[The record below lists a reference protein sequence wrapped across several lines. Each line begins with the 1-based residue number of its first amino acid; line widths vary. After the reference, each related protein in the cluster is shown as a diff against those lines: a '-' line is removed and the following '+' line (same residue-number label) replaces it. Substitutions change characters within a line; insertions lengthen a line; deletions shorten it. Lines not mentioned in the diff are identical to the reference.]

1 MSQASIICKNC
12 ENHFTGHYCNNCG
25 QKASIHRIDFKHVLH
40 DLLHA
45 FTHLDKG
52 LFYTAKLMLVEPGHT
67 IRDYLNGKRVRHPNP
82 FLMLLIIGGL
92 CSLTYYNLELTL
104 VNSFK
109 ITELDGGIHA
119 IDSKFFAVLFI
130 SYSLLLSLFDFIF
143 FKYKGYNYTELFTL
157 NVFISVQI
165 LLAQLSLVP
174 LWLIGKNYA
183 FNDYMRIIVALVF
196 MAYLVFVRYQFFEVK
211 NSQKD
216 KLRLYFESSLFI
228 LLFFASSYKTL
239 QHISS
244 SL

>member
-1 MSQASIICKNC
+1 MSQPTTICKNC

-25 QKASIHRIDFKHVLH
+25 QKAEIHRIDFKHVLH

-45 FTHLDKG
+45 ITHLDKG
-52 LFYTAKLMLVEPGHT
+52 LFYTAKLMVFEPGHT
-67 IRDYLNGKRVRHPNP
+67 VRDYLKGKRVSHPNP

-92 CSLTYYNLELTL
+92 CSLTYYNLELKL

-109 ITELDGGIHA
+109 INELDGGLHA

-130 SYSLLLSLFDFIF
+130 SYSLLLSFFDYIF

-165 LLAQLSLVP
+165 LLAQLLLVP

-183 FNDYMRIIVALVF
+183 INDYIRLIVALMF
-196 MAYLVFVRYQFFEVK
+196 MAYLVFVRFQFFEVK
-211 NSQKD
+211 QNKKD
-216 KLRLYFESSLFI
+216 RLRLYVESVFFI
-228 LLFFASSYKTL
+228 LLFVAFSFKTFQHLFTSY
-239 QHISS
+239 
-244 SL
+244 